1 MAPLLGSTCV
11 SHAGERV
18 LAIAN
23 FLFGSSTF
31 AAGAGR
37 IKACFGVTPKPARE
51 TRALP
56 YNVYRSNDLN
66 ILRLRLLSAVRRDR
80 LLHTREAL
88 PR

>member
-1 MAPLLGSTCV
+1 MRLACLRGRPRHRRTFLGARNPWRVANPL
-11 SHAGERV
+11 
-18 LAIAN
+18 
-23 FLFGSSTF
+23 
-31 AAGAGR
+31 
-37 IKACFGVTPKPARE
+37 KASFGVTPKPARE

-56 YNVYRSNDLN
+56 NQHELN

>member
-1 MAPLLGSTCV
+1 MIRGIVGSACV
-11 SHAGERV
+11 SRAGEGV

-23 FLFGSSTF
+23 FS
-31 AAGAGR
+31 GAR
-37 IKACFGVTPKPARE
+37 NPWRVANRLKACFGVTPKPARE